1 MPSTERGH
9 PRKRSML
16 KTIVIVVLLLIAVP
30 LAVVLA
36 LAATKP
42 DTFRVERATAIK
54 APPEKIF
61 PLINDFHAWEAWS
74 PYEKKD
80 PNMKRT
86 LSGASA
92 GKGAVY
98 EWDGDGNVGAGRMEI
113 TESSPS
119 SKLELN
125 LDMLKPLA
133 AHNVV
138 EFTLEPEGDATTV
151 TWAMKG
157 EAPYFAK
164 VIHVFLDMDTMVGSD
179 FEVGLANLKALAEK

>member
-61 PLINDFHAWEAWS
+61 PLINDFRSWEAWS

-86 LSGASA
+86 LSGAAA

>member
-1 MPSTERGH
+1 
-9 PRKRSML
+9 ML
-16 KTIVIVVLLLIAVP
+16 KKIAIVVLLLIAVP
-30 LAVVLA
+30 LVVILA
-36 LAATKP
+36 LAATQP
-42 DTFRVERATAIK
+42 DTFRVQRATAIK
-54 APPEKIF
+54 APPETIF

>member
-1 MPSTERGH
+1 
-9 PRKRSML
+9 ML
-16 KTIVIVVLLLIAVP
+16 KKIAVVVLLLIAVP
-30 LAVVLA
+30 LVIVVA

-42 DTFRVERATAIK
+42 DNFRVQRATAIK

-61 PLINDFHAWEAWS
+61 PLIDDFHAWEAWS

-86 LSGASA
+86 LSGAA
-92 GKGAVY
+92 TGKGAIY

-119 SKLELN
+119 SKVALN
-125 LDMLKPLA
+125 LDMTKPLT

-151 TWAMKG
+151 TWSMKG

-164 VIHVFLDMDTMVGSD
+164 IIHVFFDMDSMVGAD
-179 FEVGLANLKALAEK
+179 FRPASPI

>member
-1 MPSTERGH
+1 MPSTERVQ
-9 PRKRSML
+9 PRKKSML

-30 LAVVLA
+30 LAVILA

-61 PLINDFHAWEAWS
+61 PLLNDFHAWEAWS

-86 LSGASA
+86 LSGAAA

-119 SKLELN
+119 SKLALN
-125 LDMLKPLA
+125 LDMTKPLTT
-133 AHNVV
+133 HNVV

-164 VIHVFLDMDTMVGSD
+164 IIHVFFDMDSMVGTD
-179 FEVGLANLKALAEK
+179 FEAGLANLKAIAEK

>member
-1 MPSTERGH
+1 MPSTERVQ
-9 PRKRSML
+9 PRKKSML

-30 LAVVLA
+30 LAVILA

-61 PLINDFHAWEAWS
+61 PLLNDFHAWEAWS

-86 LSGASA
+86 LSGAAA

-119 SKLELN
+119 SKLALN
-125 LDMLKPLA
+125 LDMTKPLA

-164 VIHVFLDMDTMVGSD
+164 IIHVFFDMDSMVGAD
-179 FEVGLANLKALAEK
+179 FEAGLANLKAIAEK